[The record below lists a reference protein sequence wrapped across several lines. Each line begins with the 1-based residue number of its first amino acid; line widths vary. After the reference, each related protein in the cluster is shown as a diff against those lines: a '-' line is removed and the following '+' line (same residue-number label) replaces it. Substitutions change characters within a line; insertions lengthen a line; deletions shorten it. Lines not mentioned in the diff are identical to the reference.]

1 MMPTVFFTSFPT
13 EIEAARSPELRRMAR
28 FNRAHREEVSS
39 LFSALTPRKLRRFRR
54 SI

>member
-1 MMPTVFFTSFPT
+1 MMPVAFITSFPT
-13 EIEAARSPELRRMAR
+13 EIEEARSPELRRMAM
-28 FNRAHREEVSS
+28 FNRAHREEVST